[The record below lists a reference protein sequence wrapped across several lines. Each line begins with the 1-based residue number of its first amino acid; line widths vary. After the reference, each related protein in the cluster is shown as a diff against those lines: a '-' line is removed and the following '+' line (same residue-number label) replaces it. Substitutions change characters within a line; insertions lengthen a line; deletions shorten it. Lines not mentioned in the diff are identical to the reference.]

1 MGIKRQKASAI
12 MQSLLIDLAATGS
25 FEALAIIK
33 KAWTIESPLN
43 NLQDA
48 LEELQDAEKAAKFLV
63 ATIDSATKKER
74 IDANWAAAAAPMV
87 DVIGE
92 MIAGITRSIAL
103 IDGTSDYWNTTGVA
117 LLRDMFLRT
126 NKLLAQVLSLEAAVT
141 KEAGFGL
148 GNFGKKDIAVR
159 IRKLEITLIAAR
171 DEIVHAME
179 AAGIDPSA
187 APADAPADAPAAAPS
202 ADPSATSATSGGG
215 SSNPSLAAYNRHILG
230 GKKALEDF
238 FTRYKVEADP
248 KAYGFNRPAHEIVKK
263 HILDNKDIKSLMIHA
278 DKHDKPES
286 LKQLLNISKFAAA
299 AEALRRAVDAQI
311 KTASSELDA
320 LPPVLPGV

>member
-33 KAWTIESPLN
+33 KAWAWEGPLEN
-43 NLQDA
+43 TNDA
-48 LEELQDAEKAAKFLV
+48 LGELKNAAKRATALV
-63 ATIDSATKKER
+63 AMLDSATKEEA
-74 IDANWAAAAAPMV
+74 IDQTWSPSATSMMNDTESMV
-87 DVIGE
+87 VDIEKSIGL
-92 MIAGITRSIAL
+92 ASS
-103 IDGTSDYWNTTGVA
+103 TSDYWNTTGTS
-117 LLRDMFLRT
+117 LL
-126 NKLLAQVLSLEAAVT
+126 Q
-141 KEAGFGL
+141 
-148 GNFGKKDIAVR
+148 DICSR
-159 IRKLEITLIAAR
+159 LKTLITSAR
-171 DEIVHAME
+171 SLGEKFKARRNIDSTGFATKAGKMFSFIQGFELYLTDALDEIENAME
-179 AAGIDPSA
+179 ALNVDPSADPAA
-187 APADAPADAPAAAPS
+187 APADAPPGAS
-202 ADPSATSATSGGG
+202 ANASATSEGGY
-215 SSNPSLAAYNRHILG
+215 SNPSLAAYNRHILG

-299 AEALRRAVDAQI
+299 AEALRRAVDTQI